1 MTVIYSAI
9 PTPLQN
15 SKNLNHHLKPLPYQP
30 SEPLHILRPSRWH
43 RVCKYPSVKN
53 HRKTLLISLTLLF
66 TGWVHAQLDSHHHIP
81 PIYYGLAEGGG
92 STSNFDRHY
101 LVLSTP
107 SADPVSVK
115 VTDGAGNEVINA
127 EISHSSPL
135 VHLLGR
141 LSGGAYQSTNP
152 VASGN
157 VVGTSKLN
165 QVSSDGLVVEASA
178 PVYANIR
185 HQSGFQGASLTA
197 KGCAALGQEFR
208 VATMRNND
216 VVHDYRSLFFSAM
229 ATEDG
234 TVVEIDQIK
243 PGVVFT
249 NTTASGDILT
259 SEKITVTLNRGQ
271 SYVVGIKADQYA
283 SQGGTA
289 PFNDVN
295 GTRVRS
301 NKPIVM
307 NSGTVLG
314 CPDRNNVGSRDM
326 GFDQIAPVTRAG
338 YEYVF
343 VKGSASIGS
352 DLETPILV
360 AVEDDTEVFLNGSL
374 APHTNSSMSEGD
386 YLFLNGE
393 YTVNNTLHVRT
404 SRPVLAWQT
413 MAGANSPATPGLNF
427 VPPLNEDIATSVDN
441 IAHIDLIGEATV
453 NIVARSGDSVAIDG
467 STPASGPLE
476 IAGTPDWVLYSQK
489 ALTGNPTIQSTGA
502 IAVSLVILKNPIGA
516 GAYYSGYP
524 DFKPLIQ
531 LGDQEVTLFPGV
543 TLTAVDPS
551 GGIFTDYEW
560 FTEDGVSTGITG
572 PSFSPPNPGQYYVMA
587 TSATGK
593 CPPSPSAIFN
603 VERYPEADLQ
613 LTKTIS
619 AQEVTV
625 GSTVTFELTAT
636 NLGPDAATEIEI
648 KDILPEGYTYVADS
662 IRGGSKNSDARPDSY
677 GLIWFLSE
685 LSAQDGENTATLAFQ
700 ATVNAEGLHQNTA
713 SISADILDSDPL
725 NNFGTA
731 GPTTVSAPAPV
742 DPEDPNV
749 DPDCL
754 CPIEV
759 VEFEIRDLDILA
771 TFGVFPQSY
780 DAARDV
786 WHMVKDVLH
795 CDAPGHVLEEEKR
808 GFQEEDFYIAEDS
821 EVIVTVIYDGATYY
835 NSVAFYNA
843 ADPGSTWKTIWESF
857 ATGPTTPIIP
867 GSSASLGIIPA
878 GTELRFGLVM
888 NGGKGGDQRIY
899 QDAYLNPAG
908 QDFVASNILLD
919 QEDRPLIVAF
929 EDQLFEGRDND
940 YNDVIF
946 MVDIIPSS
954 LGASQ
959 NDGLIANTPGLQSD
973 RGSRGVNALLE
984 EFGINDASQ
993 ESIDELFEIP
1003 AGMTELTLRLH
1014 DDRSSM
1020 KFALAAYDYDRVSWI
1035 NPSTPAFRELA
1046 VGLSTTILDDRSVDV
1061 NGEVTINPLALGL
1074 AGKTIGLLIIPN
1086 NVVDNFLNN
1095 PWRYTPKGE
1104 GDRTKRQPLFSL
1116 NNANPGAHDQYFI
1129 FSNTQS
1135 TLLAIEDYSRIDDLS
1150 EAGDPSDHSFDDI
1163 QIQITPALQTTGF
1176 HSGNYLE
1183 GSADPT
1189 AGFTGPDGYNN
1200 N

>member
-1 MTVIYSAI
+1 M
-9 PTPLQN
+9 
-15 SKNLNHHLKPLPYQP
+15 
-30 SEPLHILRPSRWH
+30 
-43 RVCKYPSVKN
+43 KN
-53 HRKTLLISLTLLF
+53 HPKTTLLALLLCL
-66 TGWVHAQLDSHHHIP
+66 TGWVQAQLDSHHFIP

-107 SADPVSVK
+107 SQDPVSVS

-127 EISHSSPL
+127 EISNTSPL
-135 VHLLGR
+135 VHLLGS
-141 LSGGAYQSTNP
+141 LSGGAYVSSSAT
-152 VASGN
+152 ATGN

-165 QVSSDGLVVEASA
+165 KVSSDGLVVEASA

-185 HQSGFQGASLTA
+185 HQSRFQGASLTA

-243 PGVVFT
+243 SGVVFT
-249 NTTASGDILT
+249 NTTASGEVLT
-259 SEKITVTLNRGQ
+259 SEATSITLNRGE

-295 GTRVRS
+295 GTRIRS
-301 NKPIVM
+301 SKPIVM

-326 GFDQIAPVTRAG
+326 GIDQMAPVTRAG

-352 DLETPILV
+352 DLESPTLV
-360 AVEDDTEVFLNGSL
+360 AVEDGTDVFLNGSL
-374 APHTNSSMSEGD
+374 APHTSSSMSAGD

-393 YTVNNTLHVRT
+393 YTASNTLHVRT

-453 NIVARSGDSVAIDG
+453 NIVARTGDTVTIDG
-467 STPASGPLE
+467 ATPSTGPLT
-476 IAGTPDWVLYSQK
+476 IAGTADWVLYTQK
-489 ALTGNPTIQSTGA
+489 ALTGNPTIKSTGA

-531 LGDQEVTLFPGV
+531 PEDPEVSLFPGV
-543 TLTAVDPS
+543 VLTAIDPS

-560 FTEDGVSTGITG
+560 FTEEGVSTGVTG
-572 PSFSPPNPGQYYVMA
+572 PRFSPSGPGNFYVMA
-587 TSATGK
+587 TSGSKTCSA
-593 CPPSPSAIFN
+593 SPSATFA

-619 AQEVTV
+619 AQDVIV

-636 NLGPDAATEIEI
+636 NLGPDNATEIEI

-662 IRGGSKNSDARPDSY
+662 IRGGSKYSDARPDSF
-677 GLIWFLSE
+677 GLVWFLSE
-685 LSAQDGENTATLAFQ
+685 LSAAEGENSVTLAFE
-700 ATVNAEGLHQNTA
+700 ATVDAEGSYRNTA

-725 NNFGTA
+725 NNFGTTE
-731 GPTTVSAPAPV
+731 PSSVTAPAPV
-742 DPEDPNV
+742 DPEDPNF

-754 CPIEV
+754 CPIKV
-759 VEFEIRDLDILA
+759 VEFEIRDTNILE

-821 EVIVTVIYDGATYY
+821 EVIVTVIYDGAAYY

-843 ADPGSTWKTIWESF
+843 ADPSSTWKTIWESF

-867 GSSASLGIIPA
+867 GSSTSLGIIPA

-888 NGGKGGDQRIY
+888 NGGKGGDKRIY

-908 QDFVASNILLD
+908 QDFAASNILMD
-919 QEDRPLIVAF
+919 VEDRPLIVAF

-940 YNDVIF
+940 FNDVIF

-959 NDGLIANTPGLQSD
+959 HDGLIANTPGLQSD
-973 RGSRGVNALLE
+973 RGDRGVTALLE
-984 EFGINDASQ
+984 NFDINDASN

-1003 AGMTELTLRLH
+1003 EGMTELTLRLF

-1020 KFALAAYDYDRVSWI
+1020 KFTLAAFDYDRVSYL
-1035 NPSTPAFRELA
+1035 NPSTQAFRELA

-1061 NGEVTINPLALGL
+1061 NGEVTINPQALGL
-1074 AGKTIGLLIIPN
+1074 DGKTIGLVIVPN

-1095 PWRYTPKGE
+1095 PWRYTPKGS

-1116 NNANPGAHDQYFI
+1116 NNANPAALDQYFI
-1129 FSNTQS
+1129 FSSEQS
-1135 TLLAIEDYSRIDDLS
+1135 TFLAIEDYSRIDDSS

-1163 QIQITPALQTTGF
+1163 QIQITPALKTTGF

-1183 GSADPT
+1183 GSEDPT
-1189 AGFTGPDGYNN
+1189 KGFTGPDGFERN
-1200 N
+1200 